1 MEHIVSE
8 GIVDSYFKKL
18 KENLSVD
25 VAIAGGGPSGL
36 IAAYYLAKA
45 GLKIAIYERRLAP
58 GGGMWGGAMLF
69 NQIIVQ
75 TNALPVL
82 DELGIQY
89 NEFKDGYYVMDS
101 THTTSALIYQATKA
115 GAKIFNSTT
124 IEDVIFH
131 DNRVSGIVL
140 NWARIRREQL
150 PVDPLSISAKA
161 VIDGTGH
168 DCDITRTVAQKN
180 NVKLNTKTGGVIGER
195 SMSADE
201 AERTTIDNT
210 KEVFPGLYVTGMA
223 ANAVSGGYRMGP
235 IFGGMI
241 LSGKKVADLIIKQIK
256 G

>member
-1 MEHIVSE
+1 
-8 GIVDSYFKKL
+8 
-18 KENLSVD
+18 
-25 VAIAGGGPSGL
+25 
-36 IAAYYLAKA
+36 
-45 GLKIAIYERRLAP
+45 
-58 GGGMWGGAMLF
+58 
-69 NQIIVQ
+69 
-75 TNALPVL
+75 
-82 DELGIQY
+82 
-89 NEFKDGYYVMDS
+89 MDS
-101 THTTSALIYQATKA
+101 IHTTSALIYQATKA

-131 DNRVSGIVL
+131 NNRVSGVVL
-140 NWARIRREQL
+140 NWAGIRREQL

-201 AERTTIDNT
+201 AEKTTIDNT

-241 LSGKKVADLIIKQIK
+241 LSGKKVAELIIKQIK